1 MKPVGAVILMSDN
14 VHTGHKYTYQNIYL
28 LRLLEYSNKFFYSV
42 LIIFTAGNVY
52 IFVTRQ
58 EIYEYLGNFWDP
70 SGIVVIKFH
79 VVKTRSIL
87 YRMNRSIDSRVKLV

>member
-1 MKPVGAVILMSDN
+1 MYIQAISIHIRTPTCCDYWNTLIN
-14 VHTGHKYTYQNIYL
+14 
-28 LRLLEYSNKFFYSV
+28 FFYSV